1 MIISKLYDWTIRLEG
16 LCQSVNDLNAIFLI
30 RFKNV
35 FIYLSTVEDMS
46 NSHVCMLGLRFVY
59 VCAGGGG
66 GGVEGVSQVLQELPT
81 TAPLLLFVA
90 IKYNKLM
97 SRDTEFPT
105 IIVSEYDQQ
114 IPQAQT
120 ADNPMAPLGKPLS
133 HHETPGRQIK

>member
-66 GGVEGVSQVLQELPT
+66 VGWRECHKCCKNFQPQPHCCYLLQ
-81 TAPLLLFVA
+81 
-90 IKYNKLM
+90 
-97 SRDTEFPT
+97 
-105 IIVSEYDQQ
+105 
-114 IPQAQT
+114 
-120 ADNPMAPLGKPLS
+120 
-133 HHETPGRQIK
+133 